1 MDPKEGTSKDSSE
14 EEKMLAVRKQRKI
27 LRGKMTRTMNRLS
40 DYIELKVQNPKR
52 FERELET
59 LRVDFSNI
67 CIVHYEYV
75 EEHEHPKLDEWES
88 ELISAMH
95 ETEDKVEHYL
105 ELQKGHT
112 HEDAGGNI
120 HSKDGQFK
128 DQKSAAAVDTSQNL
142 DDSIESSEENHG
154 PTNMEDNHSV
164 PARVSGPSNLMLGST
179 PTSADQTVFDK
190 WIVDLVEF
198 EETKFPNIPDTM
210 SISEALYKLEAAKDI
225 PTITLKKF
233 DGNPLEYVDFV
244 ERFRIH
250 IHEKAHLTDDVRMV
264 QLLMHLHGD
273 ASRAVSPLGSSGIM
287 YATALKL
294 LKDQFGHPSLIARSF
309 INKLVNGSKIV
320 PNNRNSLKD
329 LSLDLIASI
338 ATLKRLNYFAD
349 VNSNDILRK
358 IIARLPSHLIDK
370 WKVVAADL
378 REKGEVPSVIHIS
391 DFVRKRVKAEFDP
404 DFGDIDKSRGDLA
417 RPQNNFPRKPAVNSQ
432 QPAGRFEKIC
442 PVCGKDHRVSDCP
455 VFKDSQVTDRIELIK
470 KHQLCFSCL
479 NKGHIARRCRF
490 KRICGEGHC
499 IRTHHRL
506 LHTEPPS
513 SNSVT
518 SVLDYH
524 CMLPVVRAL
533 FRAPNGRICQGNVLT
548 DGGAG
553 TTIIRKG
560 FSIALGLQGKVECLD
575 ISVVGGETVKQ
586 SNSRRVHCKLSPLE
600 GGEEFDIEAFEL
612 DNTVEDVP
620 NLDKAWL
627 KSFSY
632 LRDIEFSCKGGPI
645 DLILGVQYS
654 HIQADEEIRQGL
666 PFEPVAKRS
675 KLGWYVMGADTV
687 QRVSPVCAVQ
697 VMQKVDFQK
706 MYDFETLGIQAPNCQ
721 CPREIYS
728 SEDRKALD
736 MLASSC
742 QRIGN
747 RYEIGLPWKRDPQE
761 LPNNYSMA
769 EKRLY
774 SLERGL
780 LKNEAKASLYSK
792 AISEYVEK
800 GFAVRLEDKDIHR
813 ESFPV
818 YYLPHHGVYRPDKPS
833 TPLRVVFDP
842 ASEFQ
847 GVSLNSFLYK
857 GPCMI
862 GDLYGV
868 LIRFREDYTA
878 VVGDISK
885 MYLQILLPESDTDV
899 HRYLWRDLDTS
910 RKPDVY
916 KLLRVA
922 FGDKPSPNM
931 ASYVMLRIA
940 SENKNSHPDGAVI
953 LERDRYMDDLIH
965 SCPSDDIAVER
976 VRQVDDILASGSF
989 QIKKW
994 YSSSVNVLN
1003 ILEPNREHD
1012 GKESI
1017 DLDKE
1022 EIKTLGVVWKPKHDI
1037 LTFSVKDVQLV
1048 QFTKRSVLSKLSM
1061 LYDPLGLAS
1070 AVTIRSRIALQDVW
1084 KSRTLGWDHPMPED
1098 MSHLWQELFTNLNKL
1113 SCVEFPRC
1121 LKPNDV
1127 ISGSELH
1134 VFADASVRAYGAVAY
1149 QRWET
1154 SRGYEVRLVSAK
1166 AKVAP
1171 LHHTTIPRL
1180 ELMAALVA
1188 SRLAKSL
1195 VSNFK
1200 EQPRDVI
1207 LWTDSKIVYYWVQAE
1222 SVNFKQF
1229 VGVRIAEIQSFW
1241 KPEQWRFVPSD
1252 QNPADDLSRG
1262 ISVEEINGRWM
1273 HGPDFLKLDSEQ
1285 WPKDSDKTK
1294 LEESAL
1300 EKRNS
1305 KVVTFCDTSSPAIDP
1320 ERFSNWSRLVRVTG
1334 YCLRFIDK
1342 LHAKV
1347 RGQAYKH
1354 PGPCLQ
1360 PEEINGAE
1368 TYWVKFAQ
1376 LSLGNWK
1383 TTLTDLAPFQRDGVI
1398 RAGGRLRQTS
1408 LQYDQVHPIILPAK
1422 HQIAKLIMRDVHE
1435 KLCHVG
1441 PERTLSES
1449 RRKYWIIRGR
1459 SMAKGIVRNCV
1470 TCRKLR
1476 QPVHQTLM
1484 SDLPAERLYPF
1495 SPPFTVTGVYLFG
1508 PFKLKYGRNKS
1519 IKAWGAIFS
1528 CASVRAIH
1536 LEIVADLSTQ
1546 AFLQALRRFAA
1557 HHGWPQT
1564 IISDNGTSFVGA
1576 KRELKVLLQEGR
1588 KQIEEFAVLH
1598 KLKWKFI
1605 TPLSPHQG
1613 GLYESL
1619 IKQVKCALQV
1629 VVGQQLLSWD
1639 EMSTVFAEV
1648 ECLVNSRPLTRMSS
1662 DPNDLQ
1668 PITPNNFVLGR
1679 ASTEIPQGPFQE
1691 MTNLQKRFKFVQC
1704 LVQQVWKRFLRE
1716 YVPTLMKRVKWQTK
1730 GRQLQVGDMVLLV
1743 DINSPRGKWDLARI
1757 LEVFPG
1763 KDGIVRN
1770 VKVKTSSG
1778 VYQRSVQK
1786 CCLILEENSSS
1797 Q

>member
-1 MDPKEGTSKDSSE
+1 
-14 EEKMLAVRKQRKI
+14 MLAVRKQRKI
-27 LRGKMTRTMNRLS
+27 LRGKMTRTINRLS

-67 CIVHYEYV
+67 CIVHGELYEYV

-88 ELISAMH
+88 ELISAMN

-112 HEDAGGNI
+112 HEDVGGNI

-128 DQKSAAAVDTSQNL
+128 DQISAAAVDTSQNL

-250 IHEKAHLTDDVRMV
+250 IHEKAHLTDDVRMA

-391 DFVRKRVKAEFDP
+391 DFVRKRFKAEFDP
-404 DFGDIDKSRGDLA
+404 DFGDIDKSR
-417 RPQNNFPRKPAVNSQ
+417 
-432 QPAGRFEKIC
+432 
-442 PVCGKDHRVSDCP
+442 
-455 VFKDSQVTDRIELIK
+455 
-470 KHQLCFSCL
+470 
-479 NKGHIARRCRF
+479 
-490 KRICGEGHC
+490 
-499 IRTHHRL
+499 
-506 LHTEPPS
+506 
-513 SNSVT
+513 
-518 SVLDYH
+518 
-524 CMLPVVRAL
+524 VVRAL
-533 FRAPNGRICQGNVLT
+533 FRAPNGRICQGNVLI

-575 ISVVGGETVKQ
+575 ISVVGGGTVKQ
-586 SNSRRVHCKLSPLE
+586 SNSRRVHCKLSSLE

-654 HIQADEEIRQGL
+654 HIHADEEIRQGL

-800 GFAVRLEDKDIHR
+800 GFAVCLEDKDIHR

-847 GVSLNSFLYK
+847 GVSLNSFLYR

-1012 GKESI
+1012 
-1017 DLDKE
+1017 
-1022 EIKTLGVVWKPKHDI
+1022 
-1037 LTFSVKDVQLV
+1037 
-1048 QFTKRSVLSKLSM
+1048 
-1061 LYDPLGLAS
+1061 
-1070 AVTIRSRIALQDVW
+1070 
-1084 KSRTLGWDHPMPED
+1084 
-1098 MSHLWQELFTNLNKL
+1098 
-1113 SCVEFPRC
+1113 
-1121 LKPNDV
+1121 
-1127 ISGSELH
+1127 
-1134 VFADASVRAYGAVAY
+1134 DASVRAYGAVAY

-1154 SRGYEVRLVSAK
+1154 SRGYE
-1166 AKVAP
+1166 
-1171 LHHTTIPRL
+1171 IG
-1180 ELMAALVA
+1180 
-1188 SRLAKSL
+1188 
-1195 VSNFK
+1195 K
-1200 EQPRDVI
+1200 EFSVKFQRA
-1207 LWTDSKIVYYWVQAE
+1207 TKRCEIVYYWVQAE

-1229 VGVRIAEIQSFW
+1229 VGVRIAEIQFVW

-1273 HGPDFLKLDSEQ
+1273 HGPDLLRLDSEQ

-1305 KVVTFCDTSSPAIDP
+1305 KVVTFCDTSSPVIDP

-1376 LSLGNWK
+1376 QSLGNWK
-1383 TTLTDLAPFQRDGVI
+1383 TTLTDLAPFERDGVI

-1459 SMAKGIVRNCV
+1459 SMAKGIVKNCV
-1470 TCRKLR
+1470 TCKLR

-1495 SPPFTVTGVYLFG
+1495 LPPFTVTGVDLFG

-1588 KQIEEFAVLH
+1588 KQIEKFAVLH

-1648 ECLVNSRPLTRMSS
+1648 ECLVNSRPLTKMSS

-1716 YVPTLMKRVKWQTK
+1716 YVPTLMKRVKWQAK

>member
-40 DYIELKVQNPKR
+40 DYIELKVQNPKW

-59 LRVDFSNI
+59 LQVDFSNI
-67 CIVHYEYV
+67 CIVHGELYEYV

-190 WIVDLVEF
+190 WIADLVEF

-210 SISEALYKLEAAKDI
+210 SISEALYKLQAAKDI

-250 IHEKAHLTDDVRMV
+250 IHEKAHLTDDVRMA

-404 DFGDIDKSRGDLA
+404 DFGDIDKSR
-417 RPQNNFPRKPAVNSQ
+417 
-432 QPAGRFEKIC
+432 
-442 PVCGKDHRVSDCP
+442 
-455 VFKDSQVTDRIELIK
+455 
-470 KHQLCFSCL
+470 
-479 NKGHIARRCRF
+479 
-490 KRICGEGHC
+490 
-499 IRTHHRL
+499 
-506 LHTEPPS
+506 
-513 SNSVT
+513 
-518 SVLDYH
+518 
-524 CMLPVVRAL
+524 VVRAL
-533 FRAPNGRICQGNVLT
+533 FRAPNGRICQGNVLI

-575 ISVVGGETVKQ
+575 ISVVGGRTVKQ
-586 SNSRRVHCKLSPLE
+586 SNSRRVHCKLSSLE

-654 HIQADEEIRQGL
+654 HIHADEEIRQGL

-675 KLGWYVMGADTV
+675 KLG
-687 QRVSPVCAVQ
+687 C
-697 VMQKVDFQK
+697 
-706 MYDFETLGIQAPNCQ
+706 
-721 CPREIYS
+721 
-728 SEDRKALD
+728 
-736 MLASSC
+736 
-742 QRIGN
+742 
-747 RYEIGLPWKRDPQE
+747 
-761 LPNNYSMA
+761 
-769 EKRLY
+769 
-774 SLERGL
+774 
-780 LKNEAKASLYSK
+780 
-792 AISEYVEK
+792 
-800 GFAVRLEDKDIHR
+800 
-813 ESFPV
+813 
-818 YYLPHHGVYRPDKPS
+818 
-833 TPLRVVFDP
+833 
-842 ASEFQ
+842 
-847 GVSLNSFLYK
+847 
-857 GPCMI
+857 
-862 GDLYGV
+862 
-868 LIRFREDYTA
+868 
-878 VVGDISK
+878 
-885 MYLQILLPESDTDV
+885 
-899 HRYLWRDLDTS
+899 
-910 RKPDVY
+910 
-916 KLLRVA
+916 
-922 FGDKPSPNM
+922 
-931 ASYVMLRIA
+931 
-940 SENKNSHPDGAVI
+940 ENKNSHPDGAVI

-976 VRQVDDILASGSF
+976 VRQVDDILMQVSERMV
-989 QIKKW
+989 QWHTK
-994 YSSSVNVLN
+994 
-1003 ILEPNREHD
+1003 D
-1012 GKESI
+1012 GK
-1017 DLDKE
+1017 
-1022 EIKTLGVVWKPKHDI
+1022 P
-1037 LTFSVKDVQLV
+1037 
-1048 QFTKRSVLSKLSM
+1048 
-1061 LYDPLGLAS
+1061 
-1070 AVTIRSRIALQDVW
+1070 
-1084 KSRTLGWDHPMPED
+1084 
-1098 MSHLWQELFTNLNKL
+1098 QE
-1113 SCVEFPRC
+1113 
-1121 LKPNDV
+1121 
-1127 ISGSELH
+1127 G
-1134 VFADASVRAYGAVAY
+1134 
-1149 QRWET
+1149 
-1154 SRGYEVRLVSAK
+1154 
-1166 AKVAP
+1166 
-1171 LHHTTIPRL
+1171 
-1180 ELMAALVA
+1180 M
-1188 SRLAKSL
+1188 RLAKSL

-1229 VGVRIAEIQSFW
+1229 VGVRIAEIQSVW

-1305 KVVTFCDTSSPAIDP
+1305 KVVTFCDTSSPVIDP

-1376 LSLGNWK
+1376 QSLGNWK
-1383 TTLTDLAPFQRDGVI
+1383 TTLTDLAPFEKDGVI

-1495 SPPFTVTGVYLFG
+1495 SPPFTVTGVDLFG

-1743 DINSPRGKWDLARI
+1743 DVNSPRGKWDLARI